1 MLWLSLT
8 DNYSWHRERPKS
20 LWVAVEAEEITMA
33 GRIKIRA
40 QKKGELTEVKA
51 LMRHPMETGM
61 RKDQA
66 GESIPAHFIT
76 EVSVLHGDQAVMQAH
91 WGAAVSANP
100 FLGVRFQGGQAGDA
114 VRVVWTDNQG
124 GTGEGETTIR

>member
-1 MLWLSLT
+1 
-8 DNYSWHRERPKS
+8 
-20 LWVAVEAEEITMA
+20 MA

-40 QKKGELTEVKA
+40 QKKGDITEVKA

-66 GESIPAHFIT
+66 GDPIPAHFIT
-76 EVSVLHGDQAVMQAH
+76 EVSVFHGDQPGDAGSLGRSGIRQ
-91 WGAAVSANP
+91 P
-100 FLGVRFQGGQAGDA
+100 FLGVRFAGGEAGDT

-124 GTGEGETTIR
+124 GSGEGETTIR

>member
-1 MLWLSLT
+1 
-8 DNYSWHRERPKS
+8 
-20 LWVAVEAEEITMA
+20 MA

-40 QKKGELTEVKA
+40 QKKGDITEVKA

-66 GESIPAHFIT
+66 GDPIPAHFIT
-76 EVSVLHGDQAVMQAH
+76 EVSVFHGDQPVMQGH

-100 FLGVRFQGGQAGDA
+100 FLGVRFAGGESGDCLLYTSPSPRDRQKSRMPSSA
-114 VRVVWTDNQG
+114 
-124 GTGEGETTIR
+124 

>member
-1 MLWLSLT
+1 
-8 DNYSWHRERPKS
+8 
-20 LWVAVEAEEITMA
+20 MA

-40 QKKGELTEVKA
+40 QKKGDVTEVKA

-66 GESIPAHFIT
+66 GDPIPAHFIT
-76 EVSVLHGDQAVMQAH
+76 EVSVFHGDQPVMQGH
-91 WGAAVSANP
+91 RGAAVSANP
-100 FLGVRFQGGQAGDA
+100 FLGVRFAGGESGDT

-124 GTGEGETTIR
+124 GTGTGETTIR

>member
-1 MLWLSLT
+1 
-8 DNYSWHRERPKS
+8 
-20 LWVAVEAEEITMA
+20 MA

-40 QKKGELTEVKA
+40 QKKGDMTEVKA

-66 GESIPAHFIT
+66 GEAIPAHFIT
-76 EVSVLHGDQAVMQAH
+76 EVSVFHGDQAVMQGH

-100 FLGVRFQGGQAGDA
+100 FLGVRFEGGEPGDT
-114 VRVVWTDNQG
+114 VRVTWQDNQG
-124 GTGEGETTIR
+124 GTGEGKTTIR

>member
-1 MLWLSLT
+1 
-8 DNYSWHRERPKS
+8 
-20 LWVAVEAEEITMA
+20 MA

-40 QKKGELTEVKA
+40 QKKGDTTEVKA

-66 GESIPAHFIT
+66 GDPIPAHFIT
-76 EVSVLHGDQAVMQAH
+76 EVSVLHVDQPVMQGH

-100 FLGVRFQGGQAGDA
+100 FLGVRFAGGEAGDI

>member
-1 MLWLSLT
+1 
-8 DNYSWHRERPKS
+8 
-20 LWVAVEAEEITMA
+20 MA

-40 QKKGELTEVKA
+40 QKKGDVTEVKA

-66 GESIPAHFIT
+66 GNDIPAHFIT
-76 EVSVLHGDQAVMQAH
+76 DVAVYHGDQLVMQGH

-100 FLGVRFQGGQAGDA
+100 FLGVRFVGGESGDM
-114 VRVVWTDNQG
+114 VRIIWTDNQWQW
-124 GTGEGETTIR
+124 

>member
-1 MLWLSLT
+1 
-8 DNYSWHRERPKS
+8 
-20 LWVAVEAEEITMA
+20 MA

-66 GESIPAHFIT
+66 GESIPAHFII
-76 EVSVLHGDQAVMQAH
+76 EVAVLHGDQTVMQAH

-114 VRVVWTDNQG
+114 VRVVWADNQG

>member
-1 MLWLSLT
+1 M
-8 DNYSWHRERPKS
+8 
-20 LWVAVEAEEITMA
+20 AVKEGTMA

-40 QKKGELTEVKA
+40 QKKGDVTEVKV

-66 GESIPAHFIT
+66 GGPIRACCVT
-76 EVSVLHGDQAVMQAH
+76 GVAVLRGDLRCLQGC
-91 WGAAVSANP
+91 WGAAVSAYP
-100 FLGVRFQGGQAGDA
+100 FLGVRFAGGEAGDT

-124 GTGEGETTIR
+124 GTGEGETTSR

>member
-1 MLWLSLT
+1 
-8 DNYSWHRERPKS
+8 
-20 LWVAVEAEEITMA
+20 MA

-40 QKKGELTEVKA
+40 QKKGDATEVKA

-66 GESIPAHFIT
+66 GEPIPAHFIT
-76 EVSVLHGDQAVMQAH
+76 EVSVLNGEQLVIHGH

-100 FLGVRFQGGQAGDA
+100 FLGLRFAGGELGDT

>member
-1 MLWLSLT
+1 
-8 DNYSWHRERPKS
+8 
-20 LWVAVEAEEITMA
+20 MA

-66 GESIPAHFIT
+66 GEYIPAHFIT
-76 EVSVLHGDQAVMQAH
+76 EVAVLHGDHTVMQAH

>member
-1 MLWLSLT
+1 
-8 DNYSWHRERPKS
+8 
-20 LWVAVEAEEITMA
+20 MA

-40 QKKGELTEVKA
+40 QKKGDVTEVKA

-66 GESIPAHFIT
+66 GDPIPAHFIT
-76 EVSVLHGDQAVMQAH
+76 EVSVFHGDQPVMQGH

-100 FLGVRFQGGQAGDA
+100 FWACGLQVGNLAIPCVSCGP
-114 VRVVWTDNQG
+114 
-124 GTGEGETTIR
+124 TIRAVPVQERRPSAEVG